1 LSTLTKILIVL
12 LTVASI
18 FLCGVVVT
26 YIANAENYKEKYQ
39 GQQRALSAAKEN
51 AKNLQEQLKE
61 KTDEHDRQKKQ
72 LNDKVASL
80 ENDLTVLKGNTQLIE
95 REKSE
100 LMLRVD
106 NFGSYVEAFT
116 ETNTSQ
122 QNLLKATLDELD
134 KTKTNLVKREKEIKE
149 LSAYL
154 DEKMAIIDVLET
166 DKKRLVEQKSEL
178 QNSLDNFL
186 LAGGR
191 QAGEPE
197 PVTPEFT
204 TIKTV
209 APPAETIGLKGL
221 VTEVDLKNSA
231 AGISLGKVDGV
242 KIGMIFHVTRGD
254 EFIRDILIIDVDE
267 KEAVGVLQLGNQN
280 PKIGDTAVTNF

>member
-1 LSTLTKILIVL
+1 

-26 YIANAENYKEKYQ
+26 YIANAENYKEKYK
-39 GQQRALSAAKEN
+39 GQQRALSAANES
-51 AKNLQEQLKE
+51 AENLQKQLKE
-61 KTDEHDRQKKQ
+61 KIDEYDRQKKQ
-72 LNDKVASL
+72 LNDKIAAL
-80 ENDLTVLKGNTQLIE
+80 ENDLTGLKGNTQIIE

-134 KTKTNLVKREKEIKE
+134 KAKASLVKREKEIKE

-154 DEKMAIIDVLET
+154 DEKMAIIEVLES
-166 DKKRLVEQKSEL
+166 DKKRLVEQKTEL
-178 QNSLDNFL
+178 RNSLDNFL

-191 QAGEPE
+191 QAGEPV
-197 PVTPEFT
+197 PVTPELT
-204 TIKTV
+204 TIKTIT
-209 APPAETIGLKGL
+209 PSAETIDLKGL
-221 VTEVDLKNSA
+221 VTEVDLKNFA
-231 AGISLGKVDGV
+231 AGISLGKADGV

-267 KEAVGVLQLGNQN
+267 KEAVGVLQLGDQN
-280 PKIGDTAVTNF
+280 PKIGDTAATNF

>member
-1 LSTLTKILIVL
+1 MSTLTKILIIL

-18 FLCGVVVT
+18 FLCGIVVT
-26 YIANAENYKEKYQ
+26 YVANAENYKEKYK
-39 GQQRALSAAKEN
+39 GQQRALSVAEEN
-51 AKNLQEQLKE
+51 AENLQGQLKE
-61 KTDEHDRQKKQ
+61 KIDENDRQKKQ
-72 LNDKVASL
+72 LNDKIAAH
-80 ENDLTVLKGNTQLIE
+80 ENNLTVLNGNIQTIE

-122 QNLLKATLDELD
+122 QNLLKGTLDELD
-134 KTKTNLVKREKEIKE
+134 KAKTNLVKREKEIKE
-149 LSAYL
+149 LTAYL
-154 DEKMAIIDVLET
+154 DEKMAIIEILEA
-166 DKKRLVEQKSEL
+166 DKKRLIEQKAEL
-178 QNSLDNFL
+178 QTSLDKFL
-186 LAGGR
+186 LASGR

-197 PVTPEFT
+197 PVTQKIT
-204 TIKTV
+204 AIKTV
-209 APPAETIGLKGL
+209 TSPAETIDLKGL

-231 AGISLGKVDGV
+231 AGISLGKADGV

-267 KEAVGVLQLGNQN
+267 KEAVGVLQLGDQD
-280 PKIGDTAVTNF
+280 PKIGDTVATNF

>member
-1 LSTLTKILIVL
+1 MSTLTKILIVL

-26 YIANAENYKEKYQ
+26 YVANAENYKEKYK

-61 KTDEHDRQKKQ
+61 KIDENDRQKKQ
-72 LNDKVASL
+72 LNDKIAAL
-80 ENDLTVLKGNTQLIE
+80 ENDLTALKGNTQIIE

-134 KTKTNLVKREKEIKE
+134 KTKTNLVKRAKEIKE

-154 DEKMAIIDVLET
+154 DEKMAIIEVLES
-166 DKKRLVEQKSEL
+166 DKKRLVEQKTEL

-191 QAGEPE
+191 QAGEPV
-197 PVTPEFT
+197 PVTPELT

-209 APPAETIGLKGL
+209 TPLAETIDLKGL

-231 AGISLGKVDGV
+231 ASISLGKVDGV
-242 KIGMIFHVTRGD
+242 KVGMIFHVTRGD

-267 KEAVGVLQLGNQN
+267 KEAVGVLQLGDQN
-280 PKIGDTAVTNF
+280 PKNGDTAATNF

>member
-1 LSTLTKILIVL
+1 

-26 YIANAENYKEKYQ
+26 YVANAENYKEKYK
-39 GQQRALSAAKEN
+39 GQQRTLSVAKEN
-51 AKNLQEQLKE
+51 AENLQEQLKE
-61 KTDEHDRQKKQ
+61 KIDENDRQKKQ
-72 LNDKVASL
+72 LNDEIAALK
-80 ENDLTVLKGNTQLIE
+80 NGLTTLKGNTQIIE

-122 QNLLKATLDELD
+122 QNLLKETLDELD
-134 KTKTNLVKREKEIKE
+134 KAKTNLVKRGKEIKE
-149 LSAYL
+149 LTAYL
-154 DEKMAIIDVLET
+154 DEKMAIIEVLEV
-166 DKKRLVEQKSEL
+166 DKKRLIEQKSEL
-178 QNSLDNFL
+178 RSSLDTFL
-186 LAGGR
+186 LASGR
-191 QAGEPE
+191 QAGEPV
-197 PVTPEFT
+197 PVTSKVT
-204 TIKTV
+204 AIKAVTS
-209 APPAETIGLKGL
+209 PAENIDLKGL

-231 AGISLGKVDGV
+231 AGISLGKADGV

-267 KEAVGVLQLGNQN
+267 KEAVGVLQLGDQN
-280 PKIGDTAVTNF
+280 PKNGDTVVTNF

>member
-1 LSTLTKILIVL
+1 M
-12 LTVASI
+12 TVASI

-39 GQQRALSAAKEN
+39 GQQRTLSAAKEN
-51 AKNLQEQLKE
+51 AENLQEQLKE
-61 KTDEHDRQKKQ
+61 KIDEHDRQKKL
-72 LNDKVASL
+72 LNDKIAAL
-80 ENDLTVLKGNTQLIE
+80 ENDLTVLKGKAQIIE

-134 KTKTNLVKREKEIKE
+134 KTKTTLVKREKEIKE

-154 DEKMAIIDVLET
+154 DEKMAIIEVLET

-197 PVTPEFT
+197 PVTPELT

-209 APPAETIGLKGL
+209 TPPAETIDLKGL

-231 AGISLGKVDGV
+231 AGISLGKLDGV

-254 EFIRDILIIDVDE
+254 EFIRDILIVDVDE
-267 KEAVGVLQLGNQN
+267 KEAVGVLQLGDQN

>member
-1 LSTLTKILIVL
+1 

-26 YIANAENYKEKYQ
+26 YVANAENYKEKYK

-61 KTDEHDRQKKQ
+61 KIDENDRQKKQ
-72 LNDKVASL
+72 LNDKIAAL
-80 ENDLTVLKGNTQLIE
+80 ENDLTALKGNTQIIE

-134 KTKTNLVKREKEIKE
+134 KTKTNLVKRAKEIKE

-154 DEKMAIIDVLET
+154 DEKMAIIEVLES
-166 DKKRLVEQKSEL
+166 DKKRLVEQKTEL

-191 QAGEPE
+191 QAGEPV
-197 PVTPEFT
+197 PVTPELT

-209 APPAETIGLKGL
+209 TPLAETIDLKGL

-231 AGISLGKVDGV
+231 ASISLGKVDGV
-242 KIGMIFHVTRGD
+242 KVGMIFHVTRGD

-267 KEAVGVLQLGNQN
+267 KEAVGVLQLGDQN
-280 PKIGDTAVTNF
+280 PKNGDTAATNF